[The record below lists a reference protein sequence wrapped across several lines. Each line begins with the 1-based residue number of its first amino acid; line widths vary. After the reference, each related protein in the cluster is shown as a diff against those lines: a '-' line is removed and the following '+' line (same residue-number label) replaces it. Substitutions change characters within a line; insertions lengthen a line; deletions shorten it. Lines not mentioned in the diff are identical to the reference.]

1 MRCFDGIG
9 DSVDLRFSKLWE
21 LVMDRNAGVLQSMG
35 LHTVGHN

>member
-1 MRCFDGIG
+1 MRWLDSIG
-9 DSVDLRFSKLWE
+9 DSMDFSFSKLWE